1 MMSSNSPIAS
11 ASELKSKGGPGCAPK
26 VDSSKRR
33 GKAIKNLEQS
43 IKQLERDS
51 KPLRDEKDLTFAQ
64 AYLVKASEQLE
75 PHVYT
80 RFVKTLSE
88 FEASRGDSMAEL
100 YRNVNDILKNT
111 PDLEQEF
118 LAFLLPEQAME
129 VGRFID
135 HLCVVSMRDFFR
147 KLEVCFAK
155 QPHQMRKIYETLSR
169 LSEQTDVTLEQV
181 KTAVVP
187 LLKGNAI
194 LIDCFLQLF
203 PSERPPSSICGREE
217 SERLVQFEN
226 GSDPMM
232 EEVSDLEVM
241 EVPEVDDPYGGR
253 RCPCKCHRDG
263 SALHCTSC
271 GLKFIKGRAFIQRGK
286 ALRQAE
292 LVVEGVDRNEFLQR
306 IAVKS
311 SICRSPLK
319 VRPKKRPAEG
329 SPSKN
334 YLTGAEDDYGE
345 IMTVTKMA
353 RLKQMKTPRSK
364 LSTDSGD
371 KTAEEDDDEE
381 AINMCNSCFKDD
393 EENID
398 EPLSPSHAF
407 SESDSPKRESDFA
420 GVDAAL
426 DDTPQDSGPTNFC
439 HTEIDSKVDVLSD
452 LDVLVKKDDSQL
464 LSNAEANLDAGLSAA
479 DARVQAQS
487 ESSWTR
493 EEDKVILQTF
503 QQDGD
508 SDKIFTK
515 INAVLPL
522 RSLSEIRSRFQVLMQ
537 LLNQMAQ
544 SDDHPT

>member
-1 MMSSNSPIAS
+1 MAD
-11 ASELKSKGGPGCAPK
+11 LY
-26 VDSSKRR
+26 
-33 GKAIKNLEQS
+33 GK
-43 IKQLERDS
+43 
-51 KPLRDEKDLTFAQ
+51 
-64 AYLVKASEQLE
+64 
-75 PHVYT
+75 
-80 RFVKTLSE
+80 
-88 FEASRGDSMAEL
+88 
-100 YRNVNDILKNT
+100 VNDILKDT

-135 HLCVVSMRDFFR
+135 HLCVVSMRNFFR

-169 LSEQTDVTLEQV
+169 LSEQADVTLEQV
-181 KTAVVP
+181 KTAIVP

-203 PSERPPSSICGREE
+203 PSERPPASVCGREE
-217 SERLVQFEN
+217 SERLVQLEN
-226 GSDPMM
+226 ASEPFM
-232 EEVSDLEVM
+232 EEPSDLEVI
-241 EVPEVDDPYGGR
+241 EVPETEDPYGGR
-253 RCPCKCHRDG
+253 RCPCNCHKDG

-271 GLKFIKGRAFIQRGK
+271 GLKFIKGRVFIQRGK

-292 LVVEGVDRNEFLQR
+292 LVVEGVDRSEFLLK

-311 SICRSPLK
+311 SICRSPFK

-329 SPSKN
+329 SPSKS
-334 YLTGAEDDYGE
+334 YPTGADDDYGE
-345 IMTVTKMA
+345 IMTVTKVA
-353 RLKQMKTPRSK
+353 RLKQMRTPKSK

-371 KTAEEDDDEE
+371 KTAEEDEDEE
-381 AINMCNSCFKDD
+381 AINICNSCFKD
-393 EENID
+393 EEESVD
-398 EPLSPSHAF
+398 EPLSPSHGL
-407 SESDSPKRESDFA
+407 SESDSPKRESDA
-420 GVDAAL
+420 VDM
-426 DDTPQDSGPTNFC
+426 DVPIPEK
-439 HTEIDSKVDVLSD
+439 TEVAPKGSSHESNCRTDVDSKVTVSALSD
-452 LDVLVKKDDSQL
+452 LVEKEDTQSSIVEDNIEVQ
-464 LSNAEANLDAGLSAA
+464 LSA
-479 DARVQAQS
+479 DDRVPVQS

-522 RSLSEIRSRFQVLMQ
+522 RSIPEIRSRFQVLMQ